1 MNPSQDVVIV
11 SACRTPMGGFLGNL
25 SSLLAPELGAVAVA
39 EAVKRAG
46 IDPSLVG
53 EVLMG
58 NVVPAGQ
65 GQAPARQAAIGAGLP
80 SEVGATTINKV
91 CGSGLKAVALGSAL
105 IRAGDAE
112 VVVAGG
118 MESMSNAPYLL
129 PKARTGYRLGDG
141 ALIDA
146 VVQDGLWCAFED
158 HHMGV
163 SAEFIA
169 DQFDISREEMDEL
182 ALGSHQK
189 AIAAIQAGKFEAEIV
204 PVEVPQ
210 RKGPPRLI
218 GADEGPRS
226 DTNMEAL
233 GRLRPVFQEGGKV
246 TAGNSS
252 GLTDGASAMVI
263 MSRQK
268 AEELGV
274 TPLARITGFAQAG
287 VDPLWLFFA
296 PVHAVRE
303 LYDKTGLDQE
313 EVDLFELNEAFA
325 SQVAADGKELGL
337 DWEKVNVNGGAIAL
351 GHPIGCSGARVLT
364 TLIYNLKDRDLKTGV
379 ASLCLGGGE
388 AVAMSVEV
396 E

>member
-46 IDPSLVG
+46 IDPNLVS

-65 GQAPARQAAIGAGLP
+65 GQAPARQATIGAGLP
-80 SEVGATTINKV
+80 PEVGATTINKV

-105 IRAGDAE
+105 IRAGDADI
-112 VVVAGG
+112 VVAGG

-141 ALIDA
+141 TLMDA

-158 HHMGV
+158 HHMGN

-169 DQFDISREEMDEL
+169 DQFNVSRQEMDEL
-182 ALGSHQK
+182 ALKSHQK
-189 AIAAIQAGKFEAEIV
+189 AIAAIEAGKFEAEIV

-218 GADEGPRS
+218 ETDEGPRS
-226 DTNMEAL
+226 DTSMEAL

-268 AEELGV
+268 ADELDV
-274 TPLARITGFAQAG
+274 TPLARITGFAQVG

-303 LYDKTGLDQE
+303 LYDKTGLNQE

-325 SQVAADGKELGL
+325 SQMLADGKELGL

-364 TLIYNLKDRDLKTGV
+364 TLIYNLQDRDLKTGI

>member
-1 MNPSQDVVIV
+1 
-11 SACRTPMGGFLGNL
+11 
-25 SSLLAPELGAVAVA
+25 
-39 EAVKRAG
+39 
-46 IDPSLVG
+46 
-53 EVLMG
+53 
-58 NVVPAGQ
+58 
-65 GQAPARQAAIGAGLP
+65 
-80 SEVGATTINKV
+80 V

-169 DQFDISREEMDEL
+169 DQFDVSRQEMDEF

-189 AIAAIQAGKFEAEIV
+189 AMAAIQAGKFEAEIV

-210 RKGPPRLI
+210 RKGPPRKI
-218 GADEGPRS
+218 ETDEGPRS

-246 TAGNSS
+246 TAGNAS
-252 GLTDGASAMVI
+252 GLTDGASAMVL

-268 AEELGV
+268 AEELDV

-296 PVHAVRE
+296 PVHAVRA

-325 SQVAADGKELGL
+325 SQMLADGKELGL
-337 DWEKVNVNGGAIAL
+337 DWEVVNVNGGAIAL